1 MIQGYR
7 ILLFAGPI
15 KTLFYILARSIVKK
29 HLLKVQEEKRQKKK
43 NALILD
49 NDNNE
54 LNDIDELARASRQ
67 SQR

>member
-29 HLLKVQEEKRQKKK
+29 HLLMVQKEKKEQRKK

-49 NDNNE
+49 KDNNSA
-54 LNDIDELARASRQ
+54 LDND
-67 SQR
+67 

>member
-29 HLLKVQEEKRQKKK
+29 HLLMVQKEKKEQKKK

-49 NDNNE
+49 KDNE
-54 LNDIDELARASRQ
+54 QDELARASR
-67 SQR
+67 

>member
-29 HLLKVQEEKRQKKK
+29 HLLMVQKEKKEQKKK

-49 NDNNE
+49 KDNDSA
-54 LNDIDELARASRQ
+54 LDND
-67 SQR
+67 